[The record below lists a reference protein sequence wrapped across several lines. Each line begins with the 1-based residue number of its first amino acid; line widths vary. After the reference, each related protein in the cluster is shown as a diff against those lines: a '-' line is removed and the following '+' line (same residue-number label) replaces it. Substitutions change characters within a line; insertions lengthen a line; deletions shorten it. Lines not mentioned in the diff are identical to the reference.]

1 MEIMFD
7 CDKSHFSDIMGTGA
21 RLGGLN
27 RERRWVLVNKWRKL
41 VSFKEF
47 CGDGEK
53 RKGMFAG
60 LLCKV
65 QGRDA
70 FFLKEDRITN
80 PKNLSCISYGFSNYQ
95 CMADFVHSCC
105 LFQLTGG
112 FFFFLQKS

>member
-7 CDKSHFSDIMGTGA
+7 CDKSHFSDIVGTGA

-53 RKGMFAG
+53 RNGMFAG

-70 FFLKEDRITN
+70 FFFKR
-80 PKNLSCISYGFSNYQ
+80 G
-95 CMADFVHSCC
+95 
-105 LFQLTGG
+105 
-112 FFFFLQKS
+112 